1 MTKKIIS
8 RILTIMVVSS
18 TLLPNAPSQNIY
30 ANDEIFLEDKIY
42 SNATVEE
49 DFAENRVYIEIEL

>member
-1 MTKKIIS
+1 
-8 RILTIMVVSS
+8 MVVSS

-49 DFAENRVYIEIEL
+49 DFAENRVYMEIEL